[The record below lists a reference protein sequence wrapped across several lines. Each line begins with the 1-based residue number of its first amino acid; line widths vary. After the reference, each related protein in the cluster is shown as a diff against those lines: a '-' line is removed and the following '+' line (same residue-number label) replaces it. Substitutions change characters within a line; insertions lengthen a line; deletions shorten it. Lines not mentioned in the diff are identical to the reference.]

1 MLDRAE
7 ERLIGEHECRKISG
21 FSRAHRWRLEQAGK
35 FPRRLKFG
43 YRTVRWRLSEVLA
56 WIEKLPTSQQT
67 DVHRTKTEEIEA
79 RKRPVAAQPGA
90 ARRTSSATP
99 ALE

>member
-35 FPRRLKFG
+35 FPHRLKFG

-56 WIEKLPTSQQT
+56 WIESQRPSNHDAKHLQHLQ
-67 DVHRTKTEEIEA
+67 DA
-79 RKRPVAAQPGA
+79 RVAAA
-90 ARRTSSATP
+90 
-99 ALE
+99 